1 MKSLEHFLVC
11 NIFFII
17 SRVLAEVVD
26 EDQLLVVVCKSME
39 AARSFG
45 KSIYFWTF
53 SCICLEDIRFY
64 GICVDENHG
73 FL

>member
-39 AARSFG
+39 GARSFG
-45 KSIYFWTF
+45 KSISGRFPVI
-53 SCICLEDIRFY
+53 SLEDIRFY

>member
-1 MKSLEHFLVC
+1 
-11 NIFFII
+11 
-17 SRVLAEVVD
+17 LAEVVD

-45 KSIYFWTF
+45 KSISGRFPV
-53 SCICLEDIRFY
+53 ICLEDIRFY